1 MNKQEATQVIRQ
13 LVEQVKLN
21 WQEHQVVQQAL
32 QILSEDK
39 IESKDA

>member
-1 MNKQEATQVIRQ
+1 MSKEEAVKIIRQ